1 MRTKH
6 FLEFFL
12 TSNLP
17 DGCLEAMTVF
27 VSLQLE
33 ESLLEGM
40 VEHGPF
46 VLSGPNL
53 LTVAGNLTADP
64 G

>member
-1 MRTKH
+1 M
-6 FLEFFL
+6 
-12 TSNLP
+12 
-17 DGCLEAMTVF
+17 AVF

-53 LTVAGNLTADP
+53 LTVAGNLAADP
-64 G
+64 GSVTTYIILKHHPL